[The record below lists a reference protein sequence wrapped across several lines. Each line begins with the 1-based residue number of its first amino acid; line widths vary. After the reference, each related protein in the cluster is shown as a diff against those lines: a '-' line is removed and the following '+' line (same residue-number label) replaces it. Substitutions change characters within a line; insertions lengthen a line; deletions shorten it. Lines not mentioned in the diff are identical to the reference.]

1 VSVAPLPDPQT
12 ESLVVAACTGD
23 RRALSRLI
31 SLVENNSAVRP
42 AVLARIYPLT
52 GRARLLG
59 VTGPPGVGKST
70 LVNRMVGSFRAGGQ
84 QVGVVAVD
92 PTSPFSG
99 GAILGDRVRM
109 QERAV
114 DPGVFIRSLATRGHL
129 GGLSL
134 ATRDV
139 VRVMDAAGFEIII
152 VETVGTGQ
160 SEVDIMDL
168 AHTVIVVS
176 APGAGDDIQ
185 AQKAGILEIADVL
198 VVNKADR
205 DGADQ
210 LVAQLQMML
219 DLAPASGAADTWR
232 PPIVRVVAS
241 EGTGVETLLAAGAS
255 HAAWLAEGDRMAER
269 LNRRAGRELYE
280 LVAHL
285 AADAAQTAAETDGQW
300 MQLVADV
307 AARRLDPYA
316 AARTVLSLVGIGD
329 TGR

>member
-1 VSVAPLPDPQT
+1 MSAGPLPDPQT
-12 ESLVVAACTGD
+12 ESLVAAALAGE
-23 RRALSRLI
+23 RRALARLI
-31 SLVENNSAVRP
+31 SLVENNPALRP
-42 AVLARIYPLT
+42 SILRRIYPST

-70 LVNRMVGSFRAGGQ
+70 LVNRLVGAFRAMGQ
-84 QVGVVAVD
+84 QVAVVAVD

-109 QERAV
+109 QERAA

-139 VRVMDAAGFEIII
+139 VRLMDAAGFDTVII
-152 VETVGTGQ
+152 ETVGTGQ

-168 AHTVIVVS
+168 AHTVLVVS

-205 DGADQ
+205 DGTDQ
-210 LVAQLQMML
+210 LIAQLQLML
-219 DLAPASGAADTWR
+219 DMAPAAEGSWR
-232 PPIVRVVAS
+232 PPIVRAVAS
-241 EGTGVETLLAAGAS
+241 EGKGIEQIVAACSDHGN
-255 HAAWLAEGDRMAER
+255 WLSQGDRMAER
-269 LNRRAGRELYE
+269 LTRRAGRELFD
-280 LVAHL
+280 LVAQLSAATARELAENDGTWARLVAGL
-285 AADAAQTAAETDGQW
+285 AARQ
-300 MQLVADV
+300 
-307 AARRLDPYA
+307 LDPYA
-316 AARTVLSLVGIGD
+316 AAAVVLEIAARAAGP
-329 TGR
+329 RH